1 MWNDTL
7 ILSEQN
13 DAVKAALSNMKDA
26 TIKVVV
32 RDDGSG
38 TTEIFTKAL
47 SLFSADFNT
56 RIGGGEYLDW
66 CEDGMEAMVG
76 LC

>member
-1 MWNDTL
+1 MYLWNDRA

-13 DAVKAALSNMKDA
+13 DAVKAALTSMADP

-38 TTEIFTKAL
+38 TSEIFTKAGPGNGGQGERL
-47 SLFSADFNT
+47 VPPHT
-56 RIGGGEYLDW
+56 R
-66 CEDGMEAMVG
+66 
-76 LC
+76 